1 MYSGATFRAG
11 RASHQ
16 GGSVESSRISH
27 GSADLLHRN
36 MNSPEY
42 RESDQHSRKKT
53 SEILT
58 MNLTE
63 LSTRHWPSVA
73 VVVALIALF
82 GGMSIANLPIQLLPT
97 IEEPQISIANFWRAA
112 APEEMEATIIEP
124 QENVLRNTPGLTTIS
139 SFVSRGQGFINLTF
153 AVGTNIQTAKLDV
166 INNLNQAPPR
176 PADAIEPQVFAGGGR
191 QTPGAAS
198 LLVRVLPD
206 NPDKELANYQQ
217 LIEEFVEPR
226 LARIPGVSRVDLVG
240 EQPREVHIVFD
251 AYRAA
256 ALGIQISDIM
266 RTVSRSTDSSGGFA
280 DVGRRQYT
288 VRFLGQFQPGQ
299 LDELIVGWSGD
310 RPIYLSE
317 VADVDIVPRKQDGF
331 TLRNG
336 FPAYYITVQREYDA
350 NTVEILDGVNEA
362 VAELNAGPLADA
374 GVAIDLS
381 FDASI
386 HIRRAISLVKNNL
399 GIGLFL
405 AIGVLYFLM
414 RSRRATLL
422 VAATVPLSLLVA
434 FFALSIFDKSLN
446 VISLA
451 GLAFSVGLVMD
462 AAIITLEN
470 IVRCRQSGAGIH
482 EAVSKGTRQ
491 ITGALFASTLT
502 SVAIF
507 VPVLFM
513 KGIEGQ
519 LFQDLAL
526 TLAVAVSASFLVAIT
541 VLPVAASYLLKDE
554 KDDPCEH
561 WWTKITS
568 WVMHLTRS
576 PLHCRSWIIGILG
589 GSVLIIVLMMPK
601 ANLLPQ
607 APSDSL
613 NAFFSMPSGGTIE
626 MVKEE
631 IAGTIVDRLKPY
643 MDHVK
648 QPYIRGYNL
657 SAFGAFNALF
667 IYPQDPNR
675 IEEMIAIV
683 RDEVLVGLPDTQAF
697 VQRSSL
703 LNFGFDGGR
712 SINVDLQGSDIETL
726 SEIAVESMQLIKQ
739 TMPGA
744 MVRPIP
750 GLSIAEPELQLI
762 PNDRRITA
770 AGLDRAAVATMV
782 RAVTSGAFV
791 GEYFDG
797 NNRMDMILRG
807 PTWRSPEELADI
819 PVATPLAGIQTLG
832 ELTEIRRTVGPTQL
846 RRVDGQR
853 TLTLNVR
860 PPEDM
865 TVQEALEVLRDIAGP
880 QIRELLPAGVD
891 VQYRGTA
898 DRLEAAFSEM
908 GTNLLLAAII
918 LFCILAA
925 MFRSFRDSI
934 FVLMAMPLAMAGG
947 ILALR
952 TMNLFTNQAMDL
964 LTMIGFVILLGL
976 VVNNAILLIMQTRTG
991 QKNGLDQA
999 AAVAEA
1005 VRLRVRPIYMST
1017 LTSIFGMLPLML
1029 IPGVGSQIYRG
1040 LATVI
1045 IGGMALSAI
1054 FTLFLMPSML
1064 RLPPLALKPIRRLVA
1079 NTGKSTGATADA

>member
-1 MYSGATFRAG
+1 
-11 RASHQ
+11 
-16 GGSVESSRISH
+16 
-27 GSADLLHRN
+27 
-36 MNSPEY
+36 
-42 RESDQHSRKKT
+42 
-53 SEILT
+53 
-58 MNLTE
+58 MNLTD
-63 LSTRHWPSVA
+63 LSSRHWPSVA
-73 VVVALIALF
+73 VIVALVALF

-97 IEEPQISIANFWRAA
+97 LEEPQISIANFWRAA
-112 APEEMEATIIEP
+112 APEEMEAMIIEP
-124 QENVLRNTPGLTTIS
+124 QENVLRNTPGVTSIN
-139 SFVSRGQGFINLTF
+139 SFVSRGQGFISLSF
-153 AVGTNIQTAKLDV
+153 AVGTDIQTAKLDV

-176 PADAIEPQVFAGGGR
+176 PADAIEPQVFAGGGQ

-198 LLVRVLPD
+198 LLIRVLPD
-206 NPDKELANYQQ
+206 NPDQELANYQQ

-226 LARIPGVSRVDLVG
+226 LARIPGVSRVDLAG

-256 ALGIQISDIM
+256 ALGIQIRDIM
-266 RTVSRSTDSSGGFA
+266 NTISRATDSSGGFA

-288 VRFLGQFQPGQ
+288 VRFIGQFEPDQ
-299 LDELIVGWSGD
+299 LNELIVGWSGD

-317 VADVDIVPRKQDGF
+317 VAEVDIVPRKRDGF

-336 FPAYYITVQREYDA
+336 FPAYYIAIQREYDA
-350 NTVEILDGVNEA
+350 NTVAILDEINKAIV
-362 VAELNAGPLADA
+362 ELNNGPLSEA
-374 GVAIDLS
+374 GLEIDLS

-386 HIRRAISLVKNNL
+386 HIRRAIALVKNNL
-399 GIGLFL
+399 GLGLVL
-405 AIGVLYFLM
+405 AIGVLYFLL
-414 RSRRATLL
+414 RSRRATIL
-422 VAATVPLSLLVA
+422 VTATVPLSLLVA
-434 FFALSIFDKSLN
+434 FVALSMFNKSLN

-470 IVRCRQSGAGIH
+470 IVRCKQSGADIH

-491 ITGALFASTLT
+491 ITGALFASTVT

-507 VPVLFM
+507 LPVLSM
-513 KGIEGQ
+513 KGVEGQ

-526 TLAVAVSASFLVAIT
+526 TLAVAVSASFLVAVT

-554 KDDPCEH
+554 KKDPCEH
-561 WWTKITS
+561 WWTNITN
-568 WVMHLTRS
+568 WVMKLTRS
-576 PLHCRSWIIGILG
+576 RTLCRVWIVGILG
-589 GSVLIIVLMMPK
+589 GSALVIALMTPK

-613 NAFFSMPSGGTIE
+613 NAFFNMPSGGTIE
-626 MVKEE
+626 MVREE
-631 IAGTIVDRLKPY
+631 IAGTIVERLKPY
-643 MDHVK
+643 MDHEK

-675 IEEMIAIV
+675 IEEMIGVV

-712 SINVDLQGSDIETL
+712 SINVDLQGRDLETL
-726 SEIAVESMQLIKQ
+726 AEVAVEGMKVIQETL
-739 TMPGA
+739 PGA

-750 GLSIAEPELQLI
+750 GLSMAEPELQLV
-762 PNDRRITA
+762 PKDRRITA

-782 RAVTSGAFV
+782 RAVTSGTFV

-797 NNRMDMILRG
+797 NDRMDMILRG
-807 PTWRSPEELADI
+807 PTWRSPEELANI
-819 PVATPLAGIQTLG
+819 PVATPLAGMQTLG
-832 ELTEIRRTVGPTQL
+832 ELTDIRRTVGPSRL

-860 PPEDM
+860 PPDEM
-865 TVQEALEVLRDIAGP
+865 TVQEALETLRNVAGP

-891 VQYRGTA
+891 VQYSGTA
-898 DRLEAAFSEM
+898 DRLDEAFSEM
-908 GTNLLLAAII
+908 GTNLLLAVTI
-918 LFCILAA
+918 LFFILAA

-934 FVLMAMPLAMAGG
+934 LVLMAMPLAMAGG

-1005 VRLRVRPIYMST
+1005 VRLRARPIYMST
-1017 LTSIFGMLPLML
+1017 LTSIFGMLPLMV

-1054 FTLFLMPSML
+1054 FTLLLMPSVL
-1064 RLPPLALKPIRRLVA
+1064 RLPPLSFARFKRLTTQIKDSKGV
-1079 NTGKSTGATADA
+1079 TADA